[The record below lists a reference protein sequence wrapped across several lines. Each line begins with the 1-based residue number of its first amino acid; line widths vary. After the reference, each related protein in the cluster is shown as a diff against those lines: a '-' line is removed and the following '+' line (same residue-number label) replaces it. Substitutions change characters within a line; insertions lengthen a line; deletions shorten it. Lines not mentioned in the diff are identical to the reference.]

1 MIFTVIFLLFFLSVV
16 FTGVAIDREKW
27 PRVFVAFGGMFTG
40 LLMIPV
46 AIQLFVIFHG

>member
-1 MIFTVIFLLFFLSVV
+1 MIFTTVFFLFLVAVIF
-16 FTGVAIDREKW
+16 TGIAIDHEKW

-46 AIQLFVIFHG
+46 AFQLFVIFHG